1 MIRVVILNP
10 NKYMNMNMNN
20 DMNMLR
26 ETEHYLRKTSTTKSK
41 PRTKLKMI
49 KFSVVGLRT
58 RRYLSEMVP
67 LSDRKNPEFD

>member
-1 MIRVVILNP
+1 
-10 NKYMNMNMNN
+10 MNMNNDMNN

-49 KFSVVGLRT
+49 KFSGRSRT
-58 RRYLSEMVP
+58 RRYSGAVVP